1 MNRRKIISLLLS
13 FCMIISLLP
22 SVALATG
29 PGEEAAASYPV
40 YVHGGTLQKDGMTVR
55 SGAEFPAGTVLTVTL
70 DESQFSGHTF
80 AYWVGSD
87 GTQVPQKSFRMV
99 VDRVTGFSPAFS
111 DLTGNFGDWKVLE
124 KGTLC
129 TDGTLYVREDSA
141 SGLKEYRFER
151 GYHNTY
157 TYERLNDDQHTIHCA
172 DCPYTDVNTHWWNS
186 GVVTTEPTHTAE
198 GVKTFTCNQCG
209 ATKTEAVEKTSEHS
223 YGDWEI
229 VTEAKDGKAGYRRQT
244 CACGATIGS
253 YYIKAEWKPF
263 YKERNVKMRKMD
275 SYSGHDQYERHY
287 NFTDE
292 QEREVS
298 IFMWR
303 RIRVNDE
310 PCYVVMFVDDHSGKL
325 QPMYLHRNYAKYGDN
340 YYNAHDWAVLDY
352 VRNTD
357 EYLEKISHMSLFGEK
372 GLGSYASLTDD
383 AFTRWESFY
392 NQYPRSTENWYED
405 YGYTRTETTCLGYDC
420 WKYSKAAEND
430 SYSIYYIV
438 TKDSNVC
445 LAYYAGNERYGN
457 YIDYSKEMYYED
469 ALPEGLTEGNGEGS
483 LYEWKQTHCW
493 VKEIGTT
500 AENEYSHEIN
510 TEFTPAPPEHPAGY
524 RLSVDH
530 KKIYASWNQT
540 YEALGRGFFD
550 YRHNFDIRPVYS
562 NIQEYG
568 GYNGDYHAAILH
580 ALDGESHPKYRF
592 VRWEKYNWQTGE
604 WEFFSDARDQKVNS
618 VEAQKDAA
626 GNAVKDS
633 DGNYIYTVDNRFTEA
648 TGIRAIYEDVT
659 YHIKVN
665 GGYYQ
670 ISTGWNKWS
679 DEKYP
684 EGDVKYGTKI
694 KIDYDRSQVPEG
706 KEVASIIDTA
716 TGKQPDSYE
725 IDVKANGAY
734 TVTYQPETA
743 YFSPQVE
750 NGVVKKDDE
759 VFTGGRFPIGSTVT
773 LTTEGNDGYPYF
785 KGWCRVRYGSSTTYT
800 VLSTERTYTAEIT
813 KDYDSRQITAVW
825 RDTNDPLPEPQEPN
839 WHNVTIANGFARL
852 NYEGI
857 AVSALRAQDGS
868 DLLVIRDPTLKR
880 DVERWELTDAD
891 GNGTVLE
898 QQPYDSYGNYF
909 RISGASGGGKYDGK
923 YDGKGGKP
931 TEGSSPANILI
942 TGVLKQY
949 CIHTCTAC
957 GGCTSTSSTDTC
969 GVTKCTCETAQPL
982 PTTTPTTQPTGLI
995 NGILPTGI
1003 TVVAVEVD
1011 GITANQS
1018 NPYVSYA
1025 LQAAEGYEVDKIY
1038 DISLQGADGQKY
1050 TLNDNQTATIT
1061 LTIGKE
1067 NARLIDAGTLVLI
1080 HITDTGRVIYGKE
1093 ETSGQKKFD
1102 EVDTENGTVTFTT
1115 DSCSPFVLA
1124 RKAGVSVKGKVASYN
1139 GNNNFTVT
1147 LYQADSETP
1156 VGTPLTVSGNRASGP
1171 TEQEFTI
1178 PNVPAGEYDLVVT
1191 KEAHLTYTVKN
1202 VKVGDEPLDLTAHK
1216 NPQISTMTLLAG
1228 DMDGDGSINADDL
1241 NIVWNAANFNK
1252 SAAAAV
1258 EKLTDINGD
1267 GDVNADDL
1275 NTVWNAANFNK
1286 GTENCIFNFEEE

>member
-1 MNRRKIISLLLS
+1 MKKQKILSLVLSVCLL
-13 FCMIISLLP
+13 IGLLP
-22 SVALATG
+22 GIALAAD

-40 YVHGGTLQKDGMTVR
+40 YVHGGTIRKEGTAVP
-55 SGAEFPAGTVLTVTL
+55 SGASLPAGTVLTVTL
-70 DESQFSGHTF
+70 DEGQFSGRAF

-99 VDRVTGFSPAFS
+99 VDRVTGFYPVFS
-111 DLTGNFGDWKVLE
+111 DLTGDFGQWQVLV
-124 KGTLC
+124 KGKFC

-141 SGLKEYRFER
+141 QGLKEYRFEG
-151 GYHNTY
+151 GYHQTY
-157 TYERLNDDQHTIHCA
+157 TYEPLNDDQHTIHCA
-172 DCPYTDVNTHWWNS
+172 DCPYTEVNNHWWNS
-186 GVVTTEPTHTAE
+186 GEVTTEPTHTAE
-198 GVKTFTCNQCG
+198 GVKTYTCNQCG
-209 ATKTEAVEKTSEHS
+209 ATKTEPVEKTSEHS
-223 YGDWEI
+223 YGEWEI
-229 VTEAKDGKAGYRRQT
+229 VKEAKNGETGYRRK
-244 CACGATIGS
+244 ACPCGETVES
-253 YYIKAEWKPF
+253 YYVKAEWLPF
-263 YKERNVKMRKMD
+263 YKEHNVKMRKTD
-275 SYSGHDQYERHY
+275 LRSGYNQYERHY

-292 QEREVS
+292 QGREVS

-303 RIRVNDE
+303 RINVNDE
-310 PCYVVMFVDDHSGKL
+310 PCYVVMFVDDHSGGL
-325 QPMYLHRNYAKYGDN
+325 QPIYLRRNYAKYEGN
-340 YYNAHDWAVLDY
+340 YYDAHDWAVLDY

-392 NQYPRSTENWYED
+392 NQSPRSTENWYED

-420 WKYSKAAEND
+420 WKYLKTAENN

-445 LAYYAGNERYGN
+445 LEYYAGNERYGN
-457 YIDYSKEMYYED
+457 YIDYSKKMYYAD
-469 ALPEGLTEGNGEGS
+469 ARPEGLTEGNGEGS

-500 AENEYSHEIN
+500 AENEYSYDIN

-530 KKIYASWNQT
+530 APIYASWNQT
-540 YEALGRGFFD
+540 YEARGSGFFD

-562 NIQEYG
+562 NIQDYG

-580 ALDGESHPKYRF
+580 ALDGESHPEYRF
-592 VRWEKYNWQTGE
+592 ARWEKYNWQTGA
-604 WEFFSDARDQKVNS
+604 WEFFSDARDQKVNY

-633 DGNYIYTVDNRFTEA
+633 NGKYIYTVDNRFTEA

-670 ISTGWNKWS
+670 LYESWNKWS

-706 KEVASIIDTA
+706 KEVDCIIDTA
-716 TGKQPDSYE
+716 TGEKPDSYE
-725 IDVKANGAY
+725 ITVKAGGEY

-743 YFSPQVE
+743 YFRPEVE
-750 NGVVKKDDE
+750 NGVVKKDGKA
-759 VFTGGRFPIGSTVT
+759 FTDGSFPIGSAVT
-773 LTTEGNDGYPYF
+773 LTTEGNEGYPYF
-785 KGWCRVRYGSSTTYT
+785 KGWCRIRYGSSKTYT
-800 VLSTERTYTAEIT
+800 VLSTDTTYTAEIT

-825 RDTNDPLPEPQEPN
+825 RATDDPLPEPQEPN
-839 WHNVTIANGFARL
+839 WHNVTIANGFAQL
-852 NYEGI
+852 EFEGI

-868 DLLVIRDPTLKR
+868 GLRVIRDPTLKR

-891 GNGTVLE
+891 GDGTVLE

-909 RISGASGGGKYDGK
+909 EISGASGGKYD
-923 YDGKGGKP
+923 KGGKP
-931 TEGSSPANILI
+931 TSGGSPANILI

-949 CIHTCTAC
+949 CIHTCTTC
-957 GGCTSTSSTDTC
+957 GGCTAIADTC

-982 PTTTPTTQPTGLI
+982 PTITPTTPPTGLI
-995 NGILPTGI
+995 NGILPAEI
-1003 TVVAVEVD
+1003 TVVAVEVN
-1011 GITANQS
+1011 GIEANKD

-1025 LQAAEGYEVDKIY
+1025 LQAAEGYELDAIY
-1038 DISLQGADGQKY
+1038 DISLQDQEGQKY
-1050 TLNDNQTATIT
+1050 TLNADETATIT
-1061 LTIGKE
+1061 LTIGVD
-1067 NARLIDAGTLVLI
+1067 NAKLVNVGKLVLI

-1093 ETSGQKKFD
+1093 AQGDQKKFE
-1102 EVDTENGTVTFTT
+1102 EVDTEKGTVTFIT
-1115 DSCSPFVLA
+1115 DSCSPFLLA
-1124 RKAGVSVKGKVASYN
+1124 RRAGVTVTGKTVSCNGTKGFN
-1139 GNNNFTVT
+1139 VT
-1147 LYQADSETP
+1147 LYAAGTKTP
-1156 VGTPLTVSGNRASGP
+1156 VTGITAAGSGRSGTV
-1171 TEQEFTI
+1171 EQEFTI
-1178 PNVPAGEYDLVVT
+1178 PAVAPGVYDLVVT

-1228 DMDGDGSINADDL
+1228 DMDGNGSINADDL